1 MTSRSRRPRPSQ
13 LLAAHR
19 DEALALLRRY
29 GASNVRVFGSIARGE
44 DSEGSDVDLLA
55 DLPRTITLV
64 TRIEIEQGLAEIFE
78 CDVDLVKP
86 DEVPAGIKDK
96 LFAEARP
103 L

>member
-1 MTSRSRRPRPSQ
+1 MASTSRRPRPSQ

-29 GASNVRVFGSIARGE
+29 GASNVRVFGSIVRGE
-44 DSEGSDVDLLA
+44 DGEGSDVDLLA
-55 DLPRTITLV
+55 DLPSALTLV
-64 TRIEIEQGLAEIFE
+64 TRIEIEQSLAEIFK

-86 DEVPAGIKDK
+86 DEVPSGIKEK
-96 LFAEARP
+96 LFAEAQP